1 MIERKY
7 RNMKTTKIFIDEYG
21 SIDKWCKAEHMHDII
36 YQIKT
41 MINSTVPYSV
51 YACVADPKQLTILSR
66 VIALLNEKNLS
77 QEITMTVNPRGNSY
91 FIEVHPIQFSKW

>member
-1 MIERKY
+1 MSTTGER
-7 RNMKTTKIFIDEYG
+7 FIDDYEEAIKYYR
-21 SIDKWCKAEHMHDII
+21 ATHMRGII
-36 YQIKT
+36 HQIKT

-77 QEITMTVNPRGNSY
+77 QEITMTVKPERGGY
-91 FIEVHPIQFSKW
+91 FIEVHPIQFEW

>member
-1 MIERKY
+1 MSTRKLFLD
-7 RNMKTTKIFIDEYG
+7 KHG
-21 SIDKWCKAEHMHDII
+21 SITTYFRAEHMHNII

-77 QEITMTVNPRGNSY
+77 QEITMTVKPERGGY
-91 FIEVHPIQFSKW
+91 FVEVHPIQFNAW

>member
-1 MIERKY
+1 MSARKLFLD
-7 RNMKTTKIFIDEYG
+7 KHGSVTTYFM
-21 SIDKWCKAEHMHDII
+21 AEHMYDII
-36 YQIKT
+36 SQIKT

-51 YACVADPKQLTILSR
+51 YACVADPTQLTILSR

-91 FIEVHPIQFSKW
+91 FIEVHPIQFNAW

>member
-1 MIERKY
+1 MSTTGER
-7 RNMKTTKIFIDEYG
+7 FIDDYEEAIKYYR
-21 SIDKWCKAEHMHDII
+21 ATHMRGII
-36 YQIKT
+36 HQIKT

-77 QEITMTVNPRGNSY
+77 QEITMTVKPERGGY
-91 FIEVHPIQFSKW
+91 FIEVHPIQFSEW

>member
-1 MIERKY
+1 MNTRKPFLD
-7 RNMKTTKIFIDEYG
+7 KHG
-21 SIDKWCKAEHMHDII
+21 SITTYFRAEHMHNII

-77 QEITMTVNPRGNSY
+77 QEITMTVKPERGGY
-91 FIEVHPIQFSKW
+91 FVEVHPIQFNAW

>member
-1 MIERKY
+1 MNTRKPFLD
-7 RNMKTTKIFIDEYG
+7 KHG
-21 SIDKWCKAEHMHDII
+21 SITTYFIAEHMRGII
-36 YQIKT
+36 HQIKT

-77 QEITMTVNPRGNSY
+77 REISMTVTPRGNSY
-91 FIEVHPIQFSKW
+91 FVEVHPIQFSEW

>member
-1 MIERKY
+1 MSTRKLFLD
-7 RNMKTTKIFIDEYG
+7 KYG
-21 SIDKWCKAEHMHDII
+21 SDVTYFRAEHMHAII

-77 QEITMTVNPRGNSY
+77 QEITMTVKPERGGY
-91 FIEVHPIQFSKW
+91 FVEVHPIQFNAW

>member
-1 MIERKY
+1 MSTRKLFLD
-7 RNMKTTKIFIDEYG
+7 KYG
-21 SIDKWCKAEHMHDII
+21 SAVTYFRAEHMRDII

-77 QEITMTVNPRGNSY
+77 QEITMTVKPERGGY
-91 FIEVHPIQFSKW
+91 FVEVHPIQFNAW

>member
-1 MIERKY
+1 MNTTRER
-7 RNMKTTKIFIDEYG
+7 
-21 SIDKWCKAEHMHDII
+21 SIDAYEKAIKYFRATHMRGII
-36 YQIKT
+36 QQIKT

-77 QEITMTVNPRGNSY
+77 QEITMTVKPERGGY
-91 FIEVHPIQFSKW
+91 FIEVHPIQFSEW

>member
-1 MIERKY
+1 MIERIY
-7 RNMKTTKIFIDEYG
+7 RTVKTTKIFIDEYG
-21 SIDKWCKAEHMHDII
+21 GIDKWCKAEHMRGII
-36 YQIKT
+36 HQIKT

-51 YACVADPKQLTILSR
+51 YACVADPKQLTILSL

-91 FIEVHPIQFSKW
+91 FIEVHPIQFSEW

>member
-1 MIERKY
+1 MITRKLFLD
-7 RNMKTTKIFIDEYG
+7 KYG
-21 SIDKWCKAEHMHDII
+21 SDVTYFRAEHMHDII

-77 QEITMTVNPRGNSY
+77 QEITMTVKPERGGY
-91 FIEVHPIQFSKW
+91 FVEVHPIQFNAW

>member
-1 MIERKY
+1 MSTRKLFLD
-7 RNMKTTKIFIDEYG
+7 KYG
-21 SIDKWCKAEHMHDII
+21 SDVTYFRAEHTHDII

-77 QEITMTVNPRGNSY
+77 QEITMTVKPERGGY
-91 FIEVHPIQFSKW
+91 FVEVHPIQFNAW